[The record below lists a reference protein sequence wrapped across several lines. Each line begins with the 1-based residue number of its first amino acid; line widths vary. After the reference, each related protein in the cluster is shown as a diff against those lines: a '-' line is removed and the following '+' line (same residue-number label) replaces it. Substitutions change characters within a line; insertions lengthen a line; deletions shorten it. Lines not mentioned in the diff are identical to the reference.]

1 MQIVLIFQIVL
12 PRLALGA
19 ANLATKNQAILACLL
34 AQVEVQEEVRDHLVL
49 LTLKVGVMLT
59 AIVGFNVQFTNKWI
73 YAPVIQVMQDVV
85 EKQIKESRESGSL

>member
-1 MQIVLIFQIVL
+1 MQIVTIFQIVL
-12 PRLALGA
+12 QRLALGV
-19 ANLATKNQAILACLL
+19 ANRVIKSQVILAFVLV
-34 AQVEVQEEVRDHLVL
+34 AVEIQEEVLAHLVL

>member
-1 MQIVLIFQIVL
+1 MQIVTIFQIVL
-12 PRLALGA
+12 QRLALGV
-19 ANLATKNQAILACLL
+19 ANRVIKSQVILAFVLV
-34 AQVEVQEEVRDHLVL
+34 AVEIQEEVRDHLVL